1 MYKITLINDDKEI
14 LLHHFS
20 NDPEAPKILSAKGK
34 FGFNGVPSVTIE
46 VPVTNK
52 AFNEF
57 YELVSHIKI
66 EDHNGIEIFYGRM
79 INPSDSFNNGLSK
92 ILRFEGELAYLND
105 TTIRPREWHDYSVKD
120 FLKEILD
127 EHNSQVEDYKKIY
140 LGNVTVTAN
149 LYRTADYE
157 NTLTLL
163 LDRLP
168 NRLGGFFVLRKI
180 DGKKYLDYLLNVGK
194 VSNQEIVFGENML
207 DYQTECDTTGIYTKL
222 IPLGASKT
230 DGSEESKVGN
240 RLTIN
245 EVNDDKDYLINEDAA
260 KVYGLIETT
269 ETWNDVT
276 IASNLK
282 RKGEEYLKEISKPRR
297 SLKMK
302 IADMHEIDIKYDKFS
317 LGDEVPIKCK
327 IFNVDERFRIIEI
340 AIDFLNL
347 LNTTYTFGNKFG
359 TLTDNQLIIKNTQ
372 AKLDSFF
379 NENGL
384 LSNYLEGTI
393 NLLNNNMRAMVD
405 SADKHNGTAILFECK
420 VPGDLYGAMAIGTK
434 GFMIADELNADGT
447 WNWRTFGTA
456 KGFVADLIVAG
467 TMLAD
472 RIRGGVLQSIDGSLE
487 LDLRESSK
495 GMQLK
500 RNGKKAIDIAG
511 TTIKFFDWD
520 GEDDAVALIYSTRI
534 RRDENKLGL
543 AIANKKNRSISIAYE
558 ADDNF
563 YSYMRFDMDNS
574 DKITNSPITIFKE
587 TDFKGSQIW
596 FGYGSNSI
604 YKAKS
609 DNLIANVKN
618 GFIVLDR
625 ETAKSIALFKNGR
638 TYFSKNDKV
647 YCDLTPEYFA
657 FFKEGKAYFWK
668 DLNQDKIWCT
678 YDFVADRDF
687 HVNKNFTVSGTK
699 NCIQPTENYGERLF
713 YSVEDC
719 ENYLTDRS
727 MEVFNVEKTEED
739 TYERIILLDNIFKEA
754 VRIDTDYTIEIFKQ
768 GWGDY
773 RIKEQTKD
781 YFIVEADREDFT
793 FKYVVTAKRRGFE
806 DKRLEEFFKPE
817 NYTDIKEKSNLSVE
831 EFGGVAYEHE
841 DN

>member
-92 ILRFEGELAYLND
+92 ILIFEGELAYLND

-340 AIDFLNL
+340 AIDFLNP

-384 LSNYLEGTI
+384 LSSYLEGTI

-434 GFMIADELNADGT
+434 GFMIADELNSDGT
-447 WNWRTFGTA
+447 WRWRTFGTA
-456 KGFVADLIVAG
+456 KGFVADMIIAG
-467 TMLAD
+467 SMIAD
-472 RIRGGVLQSIDGSLE
+472 RIKSGILMSMNEKTWINMDDGSFNFADVLKFVDGKLVLSHTNGSEGITIDKGGIKVTTYSLTNGMEDVAKIIATSFSKDRNQNGLSICTTGYGDYIQVGYEKEDGNIRAAVYFVPNSIPTSHGLPYSKAGIYFCDPIFIKSSGIDHEIRNLSEDFLGIYGDNGVSLGFKSGNTLTTRLKMYENSPGTTGDHIESYGNWNFKGYTLHNLHIDNYTLANTLANVSTKSAAKITSMESEIEDSLRYIYKGIKSVDNKIILNIPNKFSGCNYTIVGIAKKGFGDYAIAKEEATRFIIETDREMEMNIEISIDTSY
-487 LDLRESSK
+487 
-495 GMQLK
+495 LK
-500 RNGKKAIDIAG
+500 R
-511 TTIKFFDWD
+511 TI
-520 GEDDAVALIYSTRI
+520 
-534 RRDENKLGL
+534 
-543 AIANKKNRSISIAYE
+543 
-558 ADDNF
+558 
-563 YSYMRFDMDNS
+563 
-574 DKITNSPITIFKE
+574 
-587 TDFKGSQIW
+587 
-596 FGYGSNSI
+596 
-604 YKAKS
+604 
-609 DNLIANVKN
+609 
-618 GFIVLDR
+618 
-625 ETAKSIALFKNGR
+625 
-638 TYFSKNDKV
+638 
-647 YCDLTPEYFA
+647 
-657 FFKEGKAYFWK
+657 
-668 DLNQDKIWCT
+668 
-678 YDFVADRDF
+678 
-687 HVNKNFTVSGTK
+687 
-699 NCIQPTENYGERLF
+699 
-713 YSVEDC
+713 
-719 ENYLTDRS
+719 
-727 MEVFNVEKTEED
+727 KTEE
-739 TYERIILLDNIFKEA
+739 A
-754 VRIDTDYTIEIFKQ
+754 IEK
-768 GWGDY
+768 G
-773 RIKEQTKD
+773 E
-781 YFIVEADREDFT
+781 
-793 FKYVVTAKRRGFE
+793 
-806 DKRLEEFFKPE
+806 
-817 NYTDIKEKSNLSVE
+817 
-831 EFGGVAYEHE
+831 
-841 DN
+841 

>member
-66 EDHNGIEIFYGRM
+66 EDHNGIEFFYGRM

-92 ILRFEGELAYLND
+92 ILIFEGELAYLND

-327 IFNVDERFRIIEI
+327 VFNVDERFRIIEI
-340 AIDFLNL
+340 TIDFLNP

-384 LSNYLEGTI
+384 ISSYLEGTI

-405 SADKHNGTAILFECK
+405 SADRHNGTAILFECK

-434 GFMIADELNADGT
+434 GFMIADELNSDGT
-447 WNWRTFGTA
+447 WRWRTFGTS
-456 KGFVADLIVAG
+456 KGFVADMIIAG
-467 TMLAD
+467 SMIAD
-472 RIRGGVLQSIDGSLE
+472 RIKSGILMSMNEKTWINMDDGSFNLADALKFIDGKLSLVHSNGTEGITIDKGGIKVTTYSSTNGMEDVAKIIATSFAKDRNQNGLSICTTGYGDYIQIGYEKEDGNIRAAVYFVPNSIPASHGLPYSDAGIYIYDPIFLKNSLNIKSSDVDHKIVNLTDNYLGIFGDNGIILGHRVAGGLNTRIQIHETPPSGTDDHIESYGNWNFKGWTLHNLNIKNYTLANTLANINTRSAAQITSMESEIEDSIRYIYKGVKSVDNKIILNIPNKFSGCDYTIVSVVKKGFGDYAVAKEEATRFIIETDREMEMNIEISIDTSY
-487 LDLRESSK
+487 
-495 GMQLK
+495 LK
-500 RNGKKAIDIAG
+500 K
-511 TTIKFFDWD
+511 TI
-520 GEDDAVALIYSTRI
+520 
-534 RRDENKLGL
+534 
-543 AIANKKNRSISIAYE
+543 
-558 ADDNF
+558 
-563 YSYMRFDMDNS
+563 
-574 DKITNSPITIFKE
+574 
-587 TDFKGSQIW
+587 
-596 FGYGSNSI
+596 
-604 YKAKS
+604 
-609 DNLIANVKN
+609 
-618 GFIVLDR
+618 
-625 ETAKSIALFKNGR
+625 
-638 TYFSKNDKV
+638 
-647 YCDLTPEYFA
+647 
-657 FFKEGKAYFWK
+657 
-668 DLNQDKIWCT
+668 
-678 YDFVADRDF
+678 
-687 HVNKNFTVSGTK
+687 
-699 NCIQPTENYGERLF
+699 
-713 YSVEDC
+713 
-719 ENYLTDRS
+719 
-727 MEVFNVEKTEED
+727 KTEE
-739 TYERIILLDNIFKEA
+739 A
-754 VRIDTDYTIEIFKQ
+754 IEK
-768 GWGDY
+768 G
-773 RIKEQTKD
+773 E
-781 YFIVEADREDFT
+781 
-793 FKYVVTAKRRGFE
+793 
-806 DKRLEEFFKPE
+806 
-817 NYTDIKEKSNLSVE
+817 
-831 EFGGVAYEHE
+831 
-841 DN
+841 

>member
-1 MYKITLINDDKEI
+1 VYKITLINDDKEI

-79 INPSDSFNNGLSK
+79 INPSDIFNNVLSK
-92 ILRFEGELAYLND
+92 ILIFEGELAYLND

-127 EHNSQVEDYKKIY
+127 EHNNQVEDYKKIY

-340 AIDFLNL
+340 AIDFLNP

-359 TLTDNQLIIKNTQ
+359 TLTDTQLIIKNTQ

-384 LSNYLEGTI
+384 LSSYLEGTI

-456 KGFVADLIVAG
+456 KGFVADMIIAG
-467 TMLAD
+467 SMIAD
-472 RIRGGVLQSIDGSLE
+472 RIKSGLLMSMNEKTWINMDDGTFNFADVLKLIDGKLILSHTNGNEGISIDKGGIKVTTNSANNGMEEVAKIIATSFAKDRNQNGVSICTSGYGDYIQIGYQKEDGTIRAAAYFVPVGVPESAGLPFSDAGMYIYDPLFIKNSLNIKSSGIDHQFMNLSGNYLGIYGDNGLEFGYKSGTALKTRLKIHESPPSGTGDLFESYGNWNFKGYTLHNINIQNSNLTNNYANLDSRSAASVTALESCEEDTIRYIYKDIRSIGNKIILNIPNKYKGCNYRIIGVAKKGFGDYSITSEEEARFTIETDRE
-487 LDLRESSK
+487 LIMNIEIS
-495 GMQLK
+495 
-500 RNGKKAIDIAG
+500 IDIS
-511 TTIKFFDWD
+511 
-520 GEDDAVALIYSTRI
+520 LLR
-534 RRDENKLGL
+534 
-543 AIANKKNRSISIAYE
+543 
-558 ADDNF
+558 
-563 YSYMRFDMDNS
+563 
-574 DKITNSPITIFKE
+574 KE
-587 TDFKGSQIW
+587 F
-596 FGYGSNSI
+596 
-604 YKAKS
+604 
-609 DNLIANVKN
+609 
-618 GFIVLDR
+618 
-625 ETAKSIALFKNGR
+625 
-638 TYFSKNDKV
+638 
-647 YCDLTPEYFA
+647 
-657 FFKEGKAYFWK
+657 
-668 DLNQDKIWCT
+668 
-678 YDFVADRDF
+678 
-687 HVNKNFTVSGTK
+687 
-699 NCIQPTENYGERLF
+699 
-713 YSVEDC
+713 
-719 ENYLTDRS
+719 
-727 MEVFNVEKTEED
+727 KTEEAPLSEEVN
-739 TYERIILLDNIFKEA
+739 YE
-754 VRIDTDYTIEIFKQ
+754 Y
-768 GWGDY
+768 
-773 RIKEQTKD
+773 
-781 YFIVEADREDFT
+781 
-793 FKYVVTAKRRGFE
+793 
-806 DKRLEEFFKPE
+806 E
-817 NYTDIKEKSNLSVE
+817 NS
-831 EFGGVAYEHE
+831 
-841 DN
+841 

>member
-92 ILRFEGELAYLND
+92 ILIFEGELAYLND

-340 AIDFLNL
+340 AIDFLNP

-384 LSNYLEGTI
+384 LSSYLEGTI

-434 GFMIADELNADGT
+434 GFMIADELNSDGT
-447 WNWRTFGTA
+447 WRWRTFGTA
-456 KGFVADLIVAG
+456 KGFVADMIIAG
-467 TMLAD
+467 SMIAD
-472 RIRGGVLQSIDGSLE
+472 RIKSGILMSMNEKTWINMDDGTFSFG
-487 LDLRESSK
+487 DLLKFDGTEMKMKESAFKIVDS
-495 GMQLK
+495 
-500 RNGKKAIDIAG
+500 NDV
-511 TTIKFFDWD
+511 T
-520 GEDDAVALIYSTRI
+520 
-534 RRDENKLGL
+534 
-543 AIANKKNRSISIAYE
+543 IAYIGQDNWMRLQGLEVFGLGECMQNRGPGTRSLKLITTDGGATHIDFNGNATDNYTVRLIRE
-558 ADDNF
+558 AGSEYLKMLTKGLTVQSFTANTACGLEVRSNGSSAYLDFAYNSVDDYNA
-563 YSYMRFDMDNS
+563 RLILNNNDRNLHC
-574 DKITNSPITIFKE
+574 
-587 TDFKGSQIW
+587 
-596 FGYGSNSI
+596 YG
-604 YKAKS
+604 
-609 DNLIANVKN
+609 DGLTVHGNLQVT
-618 GFIVLDR
+618 G
-625 ETAKSIALFKNGR
+625 
-638 TYFSKNDKV
+638 
-647 YCDLTPEYFA
+647 
-657 FFKEGKAYFWK
+657 
-668 DLNQDKIWCT
+668 
-678 YDFVADRDF
+678 
-687 HVNKNFTVSGTK
+687 NKNCVQ
-699 NCIQPTENYGERLF
+699 NTENYGQVAF
-713 YSVEDC
+713 YATEDC
-719 ENYLTDRS
+719 ESYFTDRS
-727 MEVFNVEKTEED
+727 MELFTVEKTAQGAF
-739 TYERIILLDNIFKEA
+739 ERIILIDTIFKEA
-754 VRIDTDYTIEIFKQ
+754 VNLEEFNYTVEIIKQ

-773 RIKEQTKD
+773 RIKEQTSD
-781 YFIVEADREDFT
+781 YFIVESDREDFT
-793 FKYVVTAKRRGFE
+793 FKYIVTARRKGYE
-806 DKRLEEFFKPE
+806 NVRLEEYFYNGESEVSDEYE
-817 NYTDIKEKSNLSVE
+817 NN
-831 EFGGVAYEHE
+831 
-841 DN
+841 

>member
-92 ILRFEGELAYLND
+92 ILIFEGELAYLND

-168 NRLGGFFVLRKI
+168 KRLGGFFMLRKI

-194 VSNQEIVFGENML
+194 VSNQEIVFGENMI

-245 EVNDDKDYLINEDAA
+245 EVNDDKDYLINEEAA

-340 AIDFLNL
+340 AIDFLNP

-384 LSNYLEGTI
+384 ISSYLEGTI

-434 GFMIADELNADGT
+434 GFMIADELNSDGT
-447 WNWRTFGTA
+447 WRWRTFGTA
-456 KGFVADLIVAG
+456 KGFFADMIIAG
-467 TMLAD
+467 SMIAD
-472 RIRGGVLQSIDGSLE
+472 RIKSGILMSMNEKTWINMDDGSFNFADVLKLVDGKLVLSHTNGSEGITIDKGGIKLTTYSKTNGMEEVAKILASSFAKDRDQNGLSICTTGYGDYIQIGYQNEDGGIRAAAYFVPSSISASHGLPYSDAGIYIYDPIFLKKSLNIKSSYADHKIANLTNNCLGIFGDNGVILGHRVADGLNTRIQIHETAPSGTNDHIESYGNWNFKGWTFRNVNIENYTLASTLANINTRSAALITNMESEIEDSVRYIYKGVKSVDNKIILNIPNKFSGCDYTIVSVVKKGFGDYAVTKEEANRFIIETDREMEMNIEISIDTSYF
-487 LDLRESSK
+487 
-495 GMQLK
+495 
-500 RNGKKAIDIAG
+500 KK
-511 TTIKFFDWD
+511 TI
-520 GEDDAVALIYSTRI
+520 
-534 RRDENKLGL
+534 
-543 AIANKKNRSISIAYE
+543 
-558 ADDNF
+558 
-563 YSYMRFDMDNS
+563 
-574 DKITNSPITIFKE
+574 
-587 TDFKGSQIW
+587 
-596 FGYGSNSI
+596 
-604 YKAKS
+604 
-609 DNLIANVKN
+609 
-618 GFIVLDR
+618 
-625 ETAKSIALFKNGR
+625 
-638 TYFSKNDKV
+638 
-647 YCDLTPEYFA
+647 
-657 FFKEGKAYFWK
+657 
-668 DLNQDKIWCT
+668 
-678 YDFVADRDF
+678 
-687 HVNKNFTVSGTK
+687 
-699 NCIQPTENYGERLF
+699 
-713 YSVEDC
+713 
-719 ENYLTDRS
+719 
-727 MEVFNVEKTEED
+727 KTEEAHLRN
-739 TYERIILLDNIFKEA
+739 ESE
-754 VRIDTDYTIEIFKQ
+754 V
-768 GWGDY
+768 
-773 RIKEQTKD
+773 
-781 YFIVEADREDFT
+781 
-793 FKYVVTAKRRGFE
+793 
-806 DKRLEEFFKPE
+806 
-817 NYTDIKEKSNLSVE
+817 
-831 EFGGVAYEHE
+831 
-841 DN
+841 